1 MYLMQGTWWSPGMP
15 RIEIGAGIVLATG
28 AALGLFN
35 SIWTTAGLLALGLL
49 LIAYGAYDEFIKPRF
64 RVEHRLKDW
73 FLRRDWSV
81 QTGQMPSLTFRLNL
95 QSGSSGYKVVVVR
108 ERRTRNDFIS
118 FTGLVPLHPDWI
130 ETLNEFTPTE
140 REVLYSD
147 VRIYLT
153 GKNLSFEL
161 LTVDGKIIWPPQVCV
176 QTAIPQDHTLSQH
189 SVDIT
194 AKSVELSM
202 IGVRDVIRRAVA
214 SHVTSPGPTPDMGD
228 SQP

>member
-1 MYLMQGTWWSPGMP
+1 MP
-15 RIEIGAGIVLATG
+15 RIEIGAGIVLAVMTSFDLLG
-28 AALGLFN
+28 YIPVAAV
-35 SIWTTAGLLALGLL
+35 LLSFGIL
-49 LIAYGAYDEFIKPRF
+49 LIVHGSYEEFIKPHLH
-64 RVEHRLKDW
+64 VEHRLRDW

-81 QTGQMPSLTFRLNL
+81 QMGQTPSLTFRLNL
-95 QSGSSGYKVVVVR
+95 KSASSGYQVVVIR
-108 ERRTRNDFIS
+108 EKRTRSDFIS

-130 ETLNEFTPTE
+130 ETLNKFTPRE

-153 GKNLSFEL
+153 GKDLSFEF
-161 LTVDGKIIWPPQVCV
+161 VRSPGGEIMWPPQICV

-202 IGVRDVIRRAVA
+202 IGVRDVIRRAVV
-214 SHVTSPGPTPDMGD
+214 SHVTSPGSTRDTGGSEP
-228 SQP
+228 

>member
-1 MYLMQGTWWSPGMP
+1 MP

-28 AALGLFN
+28 AALGFFN
-35 SIWTTAGLLALGLL
+35 SIWTTAGLLAAGVL

-81 QTGQMPSLTFRLNL
+81 QMGQMPSLTFRLNVR
-95 QSGSSGYKVVVVR
+95 SGSSGYQVVVVR
-108 ERRTRNDFIS
+108 ERRTHNDFIS

-130 ETLNEFTPTE
+130 ETLNGFTPRE

-161 LTVDGKIIWPPQVCV
+161 VQSRDGEIVWPPQVCV

-202 IGVRDVIRRAVA
+202 IGVRDVIRKAVA
-214 SHVTSPGPTPDMGD
+214 LHVTTGCGAC
-228 SQP
+228 